1 MSDTDAPNTPDAS
14 DSTGSAF
21 IAVDKLTRAQVFSK
35 DVEETTREDLDF
47 IIDELR
53 KINAR
58 NRKAREDDAI
68 LAESLTKIK
77 KANVA
82 TRKKK
87 ATPTTPTDLMDT
99 KI

>member
-1 MSDTDAPNTPDAS
+1 MSDTDATGTPDAAAS
-14 DSTGSAF
+14 FGTDF
-21 IAVDKLTRAQVFSK
+21 IAVDKMTRAQVFSK

-47 IIDELR
+47 IIDELK

-68 LAESLTKIK
+68 LADSIAKIK
-77 KANVA
+77 KANAA

-87 ATPTTPTDLMDT
+87 AAPTTPDDLMET
-99 KI
+99 QL